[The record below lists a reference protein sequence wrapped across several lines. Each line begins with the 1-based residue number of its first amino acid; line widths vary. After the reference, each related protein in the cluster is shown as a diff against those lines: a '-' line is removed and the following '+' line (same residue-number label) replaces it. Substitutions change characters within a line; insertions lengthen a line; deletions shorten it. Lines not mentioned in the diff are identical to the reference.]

1 MLQKQYLLLSHKP
14 PPPVPQSAAVE
25 AAAQAVLDTR
35 ARHAPKSLAERYDPN
50 KMQPDLLAAHVTL
63 DRAVDAAY
71 GLKKPFATEAK
82 RVAWLFER
90 YGEMV
95 AGK

>member
-1 MLQKQYLLLSHKP
+1 
-14 PPPVPQSAAVE
+14 VA
-25 AAAQAVLDTR
+25 
-35 ARHAPKSLAERYDPN
+35 
-50 KMQPDLLAAHVTL
+50 L

-90 YGEMV
+90 YGEL
-95 AGK
+95 AGKKPM